1 MLELFGSSSLDA
13 LEEKVQSSVFMLAAD
28 DEDFDDEG
36 FDEDDLDEDEDD
48 VDFDDDDDDL
58 DDDDD

>member
-13 LEEKVQSSVFMLAAD
+13 LEEKVQSSVFMLAD

-36 FDEDDLDEDEDD
+36 FDEEDLDEDED
-48 VDFDDDDDDL
+48 
-58 DDDDD
+58 